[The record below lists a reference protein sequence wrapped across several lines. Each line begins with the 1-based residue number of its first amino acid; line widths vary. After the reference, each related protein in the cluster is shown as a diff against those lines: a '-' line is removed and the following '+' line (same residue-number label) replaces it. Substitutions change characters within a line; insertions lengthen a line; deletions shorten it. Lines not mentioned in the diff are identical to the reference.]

1 MFVHLHLGIAR
12 FFVKLMEN
20 QFKIGKWRFGL
31 DPILGL
37 FPGLGDFL
45 SMVLSLY
52 LIWIAGKLD
61 LPGRVISK
69 MIGNIFIDFLLGLPP
84 IVGDLADV
92 AFKANSR
99 NYQLIIRSLKERKGG
114 IIVAETKED

>member
-69 MIGNIFIDFLLGLPP
+69 MVGNIFVDFLLGLPP

-99 NYQLIIRSLKERKGG
+99 NYELIIQGLKKKNKNV
-114 IIVAETKED
+114 IIPEALED